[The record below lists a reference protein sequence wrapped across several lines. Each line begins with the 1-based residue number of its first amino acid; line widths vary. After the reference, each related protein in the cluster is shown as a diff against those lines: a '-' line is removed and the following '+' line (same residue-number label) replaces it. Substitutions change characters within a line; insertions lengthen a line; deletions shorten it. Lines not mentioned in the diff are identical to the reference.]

1 LTSRHRP
8 RGRSS
13 SRPRSGSAGS
23 SRRESKELTRQALLR
38 AALKLLARNSF
49 DSISLREIT
58 REAGISP
65 TAFYRHFDDTEELGL
80 ALVEEAFGSLRQ
92 MMRDARADPEL
103 ASDAINRS
111 IETVV
116 AHVHRHTDHMRFIAR
131 ERYGGV
137 RRLRQAIRR
146 ELELFSEELAIDLSV
161 FPELREWTPADRRM
175 FADLITDT
183 MVAMAA
189 ELTEVRQPD
198 EEDAIVRRKRQQL
211 VLIVLGV
218 TQWSTTRPPN

>member
-1 LTSRHRP
+1 MTSRHRS
-8 RGRSS
+8 RSR
-13 SRPRSGSAGS
+13 SRS
-23 SRRESKELTRQALLR
+23 ESKELTRQALLR
-38 AALKLLARNSF
+38 AALKLLPRNSF

-58 REAGISP
+58 REAGVSP

-92 MMRDARADPEL
+92 MMRDARADP
-103 ASDAINRS
+103 AMTRDAINRS

-116 AHVHRHTDHMRFIAR
+116 VHVHRHTDHMRFIAR

-161 FPELREWTPADRRM
+161 FPALSAWPPADRRM

-183 MVAMAA
+183 MVSMAA
-189 ELTEVRQPD
+189 ELVETRSPEGED
-198 EEDAIVRRKRQQL
+198 EIVRRKRQQL
-211 VLIVLGV
+211 LLITLGV
-218 TQWSTTRPPN
+218 DRWSPHADPEDAGHDADAS